1 MIPLI
6 ITTQY
11 EIKDVLAKGAF
22 ATVYEGELQS
32 GVHKTT
38 REQVAIK
45 IADMSEYD
53 EVEALLLSSGSSDL
67 AMPRLLLH
75 QVVNDQVVVILE
87 LLGLSIYS
95 TMQIRG
101 SPLPLELVLRATYD
115 VTKVL
120 QWMHKKGYV
129 HRDVKP
135 DNILFGR
142 GGNSEKAYLIDYAEA
157 KKFKRTKGEEQVGN
171 PYFISL
177 NVLKGGQEGPK
188 DDLESLL
195 TSMVFLLQGTLPW
208 MKIVELDP
216 NRLQRLVTLQKE
228 AISLAELCSG
238 LPPAFATLLQHART
252 VPALAL
258 PDYKMVFSELKALA
272 KKEGVELKRTNSAQ
286 LDPLGRQISL
296 VSERPKGRNVSLID
310 TRRTSSVR
318 ALIDTSD
325 SQPGGRKP
333 HRHHTSGRSKKHVHS
348 DSIPTLK
355 THTGPEFSLAVQRL
369 LHKSPNLPI

>member
-6 ITTQY
+6 VTTQY

-22 ATVYEGELQS
+22 ATVYEGELQA
-32 GVHKTT
+32 GVHKAT
-38 REQVAIK
+38 REPVAIK
-45 IADMSEYD
+45 IADVSEYD
-53 EVEALLLSSGSSDL
+53 EVEALLLSSGSSEL

-75 QVVNDQVVVILE
+75 QVINDQVVVILE

-101 SPLPLELVLRATYD
+101 GPLPLELVLRTTYD

-135 DNILFGR
+135 DNILLGR

-188 DDLESLL
+188 DDLESLF

-208 MKIVELDP
+208 MKIMELDTG
-216 NRLQRLVTLQKE
+216 RLQRLVIQQKD
-228 AISLAELCSG
+228 AISVSELCAG
-238 LPPAFATLLQHART
+238 LPPAFATILQHARNLPGLT
-252 VPALAL
+252 L

-272 KKEGVELKRTNSAQ
+272 KKEGVGLKRANSGQ
-286 LDPLGRQISL
+286 LDPLGREISIG
-296 VSERPKGRNVSLID
+296 SERPKGRNVSLID
-310 TRRTSSVR
+310 TRRTSSVK
-318 ALIDTSD
+318 ALMNTAD
-325 SQPGGRKP
+325 SQQGGSRKP

-348 DSIPTLK
+348 ESIPTLK
-355 THTGPEFSLAVQRL
+355 TYTGPEFSVAVQRL
-369 LHKSPNLPI
+369 LHRAVKS